1 MAISGIGGFDP
12 TSLITQAGSTL
23 ARSNSLNYNNT
34 DLASTIAALS
44 GGNSADPFAVSQTGT
59 DGIGADG
66 LGLSAAE
73 LGLARKSGASAEAAA
88 RLGRVDA
95 GSSAKGGSFEDA
107 LLKAIDGVNADQQK
121 TSNLIQQMVV
131 APDTVN
137 AHDVTIAMA
146 EANLS
151 LNLAKTILNRIV
163 SGWKEVI
170 NTR

>member
-1 MAISGIGGFDP
+1 MAISGIGGVDM
-12 TSLITQAGSTL
+12 TSLLGALGGSSGTTAL
-23 ARSNSLNYNNT
+23 ARTNSLQYTGDNV
-34 DLASTIAALS
+34 AAALAGLA
-44 GGNSADPFAVSQTGT
+44 GGSDATDSSA

-73 LGLARKSGASAEAAA
+73 LGLARQGGASSASAAALGRVGGASA
-88 RLGRVDA
+88 
-95 GSSAKGGSFEDA
+95 GSSFEDA
-107 LLKAIDGVNADQQK
+107 LLKAMDGVNADQQK

-131 APDTVN
+131 APDSVN

-151 LNLAKTILNRIV
+151 LNLAKTILNRV
-163 SGWKEVI
+163 VTAWKDVI